1 MARAHLETTLSLD
14 DAEIRVEGTTDPG
27 EPQSWEHPGD
37 PPSAEIHHVWLKRQ
51 QGIEMA
57 QLHRQPMEIDIL
69 PYLDFDTTEA
79 LEQELLEKAGED
91 DEAAYD
97 DEMERRMD
105 QAREEG

>member
-1 MARAHLETTLSLD
+1 
-14 DAEIRVEGTTDPG
+14 
-27 EPQSWEHPGD
+27 
-37 PPSAEIHHVWLKRQ
+37 
-51 QGIEMA
+51 MA
-57 QLHRQPMEIDIL
+57 QLREQPMEIDIL